1 MQATDDHRL
10 IYRLLVTEHPNGL
23 TREELAQHSGFSDR
37 KCRKLLEDLRIIAA
51 NKPHP
56 QHGPLVLGYDPKLG
70 AYTYGKTREQR
81 ARMLQ
86 YYAARL
92 SPIATALAA
101 QRKAAEHH
109 DQQTEPSVQDAL
121 FTAGK
126 ALDTRYVR

>member
-23 TREELAQHSGFSDR
+23 TREELAEHSGFSDR

-56 QHGPLVLGYDPKLG
+56 QHGPIVLGYDDKLG
-70 AYTYGKTREQR
+70 VYTFGKDKTQR
-81 ARMLQ
+81 DRMLR
-86 YYAARL
+86 YYSSRL
-92 SPIATALAA
+92 KPIATALAA

-121 FTAGK
+121 FTAAK